1 MERLVVWEAVQVLI
15 VLLIHLEVV
24 LPVTIT
30 FEVVKQ
36 AEQDLE
42 RDKTIGTS
50 LMLRAYSDDVEL
62 LRNFIE
68 TTVEVK
74 TVHERLYIEHVGD
87 VVL

>member
-1 MERLVVWEAVQVLI
+1 MERLVVWEAIQVLI

-36 AEQDLE
+36 ADQDLE

-62 LRNFIE
+62 LRNFFE
-68 TTVEVK
+68 TPEEVK